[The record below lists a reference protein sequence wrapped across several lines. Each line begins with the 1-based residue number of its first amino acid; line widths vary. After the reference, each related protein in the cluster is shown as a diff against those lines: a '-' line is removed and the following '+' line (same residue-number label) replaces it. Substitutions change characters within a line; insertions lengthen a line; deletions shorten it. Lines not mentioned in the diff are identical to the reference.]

1 MNPDSLNAITVG
13 HFRNTLIVS
22 EIVVTLV
29 VFVGFYFIFT
39 RFSKK
44 NKSFK
49 QKNKA

>member
-13 HFRNTLIVS
+13 NFRNTLIVS

-29 VFVGFYFIFT
+29 VFVGFYFIFS

-44 NKSFK
+44 NKAFRKKS
-49 QKNKA
+49 